1 LGRIGR
7 LSPSKLE
14 EEGQPAAA
22 GSGRARTDEGRR
34 GSTRARTEGLGGS
47 LLPRAA
53 RRAEDPAATR
63 RRRREA
69 WRVCLGLGGA
79 GRNGSGSVRCAWA
92 GRVLRITCVNIP
104 FPVPQLPA
112 LALNVAGA
120 HFSSMTKTYK
130 QKVKKNSR
138 NLRKISFLLHAKHR
152 RLKTF

>member
-69 WRVCLGLGGA
+69 WRVCLGLGFWVGQEEMSQA
-79 GRNGSGSVRCAWA
+79 QSVALGPVGRCAS
-92 GRVLRITCVNIP
+92 
-104 FPVPQLPA
+104 PA
-112 LALNVAGA
+112 STF
-120 HFSSMTKTYK
+120 H
-130 QKVKKNSR
+130 SR
-138 NLRKISFLLHAKHR
+138 CHSFLP
-152 RLKTF
+152 